1 MVQIIH
7 IIHIIQIEARE
18 ASNLD
23 YVDYKDSDFKFSK
36 CGSYVDN
43 MDGFVTIA
51 IAAKFNPQCGFSL

>member
-1 MVQIIH
+1 MASIQIIYGSNHPRH
-7 IIHIIQIEARE
+7 IIHIIQIEARG

-43 MDGFVTIA
+43 MD
-51 IAAKFNPQCGFSL
+51 LLL